1 MFNFTSKVEK
11 DGKIS
16 LVHGYCGCL
25 GVVSAKTEIEKFL
38 KQSGYSIFE
47 TTLFVTENVV
57 GVNNNRN

>member
-16 LVHGYCGCL
+16 LVHGYCGCP

-47 TTLFVTENVV
+47 TTLFVAENVV